1 MLEQKYYVCSHHPR
15 RHHLPDGQRCAKLA
29 EPLVISGPARVLD
42 GDTVD
47 VAGVRVRL
55 KGVDAAERGDPIGEN
70 ARALMIG
77 IVGDSDLTCQLT
89 GEKTHR
95 REVGYCFTADG
106 VDREII
112 AQGVAL
118 ACERYDSRYVKF
130 EQAEAIAAQS
140 RASYC
145 VRRR

>member
-1 MLEQKYYVCSHHPR
+1 MSVRTILTTIACLMASV
-15 RHHLPDGQRCAKLA
+15 AVA

-47 VAGVRVRL
+47 VAGLRVRL

-70 ARALMIG
+70 ARAVMIG
-77 IVGDSDLTCQLT
+77 IVADSDLTCQLT

-106 VDREII
+106 VDINREII
-112 AQGVAL
+112 AHGVAL